1 LLNVFVSS
9 VLGLVLM
16 QDPAASDQSPK
27 QIVDQVRALMPKRG
41 ASREEAQAA
50 QQAVAEAAKKALK
63 EHATVFATG
72 EGLHWRGVLQS
83 QTQQHDAA
91 LESFLAHAKAEPNG
105 ALTPQSLLTAAS
117 ITSGLKGDAAGA
129 LALLEKIDLASV
141 GQLERQV
148 TQLKDRITVDLKRNE
163 LNGKA
168 APAITASHVLNGD
181 AQFSL
186 DAYKGKVVLLDFWA
200 TWCPPC
206 RAVIPDLVKLQAE
219 MGAKGVQVLG
229 VTKFYKSGMDFS
241 DPSMAKPHGG
251 KPVKEL
257 DEAAEL
263 AVNEN
268 FIKAFEV
275 NYPIVFA
282 NDDVGAKDYLVRG
295 IPTVFVIG
303 RDGKVVGHVVGGG
316 EANHKKLHDMVHNA
330 LGVASEASHEKHEKS
345 AK

>member
-1 LLNVFVSS
+1 MLNVFVSS

-16 QDPAASDQSPK
+16 QDPAATDPSPK
-27 QIVDQVRALMPKRG
+27 QIVDQVRALMPKRD
-41 ASREEAQAA
+41 ASREVAQAS
-50 QQAVAEAAKKALK
+50 QQAAAEAAKKALQ
-63 EHATVFATG
+63 EHAAVFASG

-83 QTQQHDAA
+83 QIRQHEAA

-105 ALTPQSLLTAAS
+105 ALTPQSLFTAAN

-129 LALLEKIDLASV
+129 LALLEKIDLENA
-141 GQLERQV
+141 GPLRAQV
-148 TQLKDRITVDLKRNE
+148 TQLKDRIMVDVKRNE

-206 RAVIPDLVKLQAE
+206 RAVIPDLVKLQEE

-229 VTKFYKSGMDFS
+229 VTKFYKRGMDFS

-251 KPVKEL
+251 KTVNGL

-268 FIKAFEV
+268 FVKAFEL

-282 NDDVGAKDYLVRG
+282 NDDVAAKGYMVVG

-316 EANHKKLHDMVHNA
+316 EANHKKLHDMVHKA